1 MKLEGKAAFAPETL
15 ALVCFELLLLLAGMW
30 VETHKVFTGLQR
42 ILDSSGVLIT
52 DYMDVGGVGAAL
64 VNAAITG
71 LIGVAILCFLGI
83 RPAGIHVAAI
93 MTMTGFA
100 LFGKNPLNVTPI
112 ILGGLLNATAS
123 RKPLK
128 DVVVTT
134 LFATSLAPAITHI
147 VHDVGLGWHV
157 GILVG
162 VMVGFI
168 IPSIASSLYH
178 CHNGTNLYNVGFA
191 AGILGA
197 VVYAIIVRWFGKHNH
212 VPRWST
218 EWSTHLGISVTLL
231 FAAVTLLG
239 AVMIGRQNLKK
250 YIMILKSSG
259 KAPCDFVQVAG
270 WPATLLNIGLVGTV
284 GCIYVF
290 LTGGPFNGPTIGGLF
305 TMAGFA
311 AFGKHP
317 RNIIPIMFGVFLG
330 CKLFGISPNEPGPIL
345 AALFGTA
352 LAPIAGLFGPVAGI
366 LAGILHVAVVLNV
379 GGVHGGLNLYNNG
392 FAAGLVATIF
402 WGVWPLLAEVACT
415 AYRGLT
421 MLVGGDV
428 LE

>member
-1 MKLEGKAAFAPETL
+1 
-15 ALVCFELLLLLAGMW
+15 
-30 VETHKVFTGLQR
+30 
-42 ILDSSGVLIT
+42 
-52 DYMDVGGVGAAL
+52 
-64 VNAAITG
+64 
-71 LIGVAILCFLGI
+71 
-83 RPAGIHVAAI
+83 
-93 MTMTGFA
+93 
-100 LFGKNPLNVTPI
+100 
-112 ILGGLLNATAS
+112 
-123 RKPLK
+123 
-128 DVVVTT
+128 
-134 LFATSLAPAITHI
+134 
-147 VHDVGLGWHV
+147 
-157 GILVG
+157 
-162 VMVGFI
+162 
-168 IPSIASSLYH
+168 
-178 CHNGTNLYNVGFA
+178 
-191 AGILGA
+191 
-197 VVYAIIVRWFGKHNH
+197 
-212 VPRWST
+212 
-218 EWSTHLGISVTLL
+218 
-231 FAAVTLLG
+231 
-239 AVMIGRQNLKK
+239 MIGTQNLKK
-250 YIMILKSSG
+250 YAVTLKSSG

-330 CKLFGISPNEPGPIL
+330 CNLFGISPNEPGPIL

-402 WGVWPLLAEVACT
+402 WGVWPLLAEVACI
-415 AYRGLT
+415 AYRGFT
-421 MLVGGDV
+421 MLVGRDV